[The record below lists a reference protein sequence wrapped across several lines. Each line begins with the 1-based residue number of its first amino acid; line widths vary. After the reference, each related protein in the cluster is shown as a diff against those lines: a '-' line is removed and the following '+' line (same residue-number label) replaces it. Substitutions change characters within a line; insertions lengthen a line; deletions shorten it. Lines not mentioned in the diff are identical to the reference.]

1 MINIYKERKSKMKHI
16 TQFFAAVLV
25 ILAFI
30 LLSSS
35 TSSLLK
41 ISPSSSTCLVS
52 FGDYHGH
59 KYHSVG
65 TVGQGKCLVQSKWM
79 RVMQVSSFCSFVQC
93 IGRVC
98 SFFFILFYCIYYLSF
113 LSFFY
118 LITLP
123 QK

>member
-79 RVMQVSSFCSFVQC
+79 RVMQHTVKLDGDDTSLIDDWLFIDYHDRINVLVEDPKSSKKT
-93 IGRVC
+93 R
-98 SFFFILFYCIYYLSF
+98 
-113 LSFFY
+113 
-118 LITLP
+118 
-123 QK
+123 K